1 MSLSLFLSRFLS
13 LSAPSFPRKITWK
26 KGDNF
31 CQLWKNL
38 RLFHED
44 IRLLFTLIMKGQ
56 FHSIS
61 RTEIAELLPPLSSA
75 VESWSILGTYSSGT
89 TCHPSA
95 INTGN
100 TGLLNSSFF
109 WSFWKGTQENWVIE
123 FSMNHCGG
131 IIGLEIWKCQVSLN
145 TPLSLSILISQ
156 CIRLFWTKVTS
167 IWCLSKKIIFH
178 SAGAFFNGMP
188 AY

>member
-1 MSLSLFLSRFLS
+1 MSTLEKFTTVSWGRS
-13 LSAPSFPRKITWK
+13 SFIYSDNEGTISFHITHRDS
-26 KGDNF
+26 GT
-31 CQLWKNL
+31 
-38 RLFHED
+38 
-44 IRLLFTLIMKGQ
+44 FTS
-56 FHSIS
+56 SIIC
-61 RTEIAELLPPLSSA
+61 RREL
-75 VESWSILGTYSSGT
+75 TYSSGT
-89 TCHPSA
+89 TCHLSA

-145 TPLSLSILISQ
+145 TPSSLSILISQ

-167 IWCLSKKIIFH
+167 IWCFSKKIIFH

-188 AY
+188 EY